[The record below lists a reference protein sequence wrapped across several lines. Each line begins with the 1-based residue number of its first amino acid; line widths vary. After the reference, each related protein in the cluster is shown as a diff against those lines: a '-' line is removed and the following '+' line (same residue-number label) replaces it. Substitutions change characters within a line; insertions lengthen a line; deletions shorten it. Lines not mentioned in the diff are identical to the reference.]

1 MTSDATGQL
10 PEFSPV
16 ENEAPVRLLRR
27 LRIVPRDGLGLGRRA
42 VIAAALT
49 WLPIMAWAVAT
60 GRLPAPD
67 GNESILRHFGVHVR
81 CLLAIPVLIA
91 GEAMLHAVLGR
102 ISGRF
107 VTAGL
112 VPPERRAAFDAANES
127 VRRLRDATLPWV
139 VIVGIAVAT
148 VLLRRLD
155 LADDAIAWALEPDG
169 TLGFGGW
176 WFVHVVRP
184 IYFALSLAW
193 LWRLVLV
200 TLWFRKIAGVGLS
213 LVPTHPD
220 RMGGMSVVQ
229 MMPSAFVPFTLAASS
244 ILAAAWAHRVLS
256 HGAHVQEFAF
266 QALAF
271 AGLWSLLLLL
281 PLLMLAPLLA
291 RTRRAAIPAYG
302 ALVGEQGRLTHRRWI
317 EKQPVG
323 DEPLLAAPE
332 IGPLADAFTMYQSV
346 LGMQSVPIGKKTIAA
361 VLGPIAVPFLLVI
374 SLEIPLAQLLQQVLK
389 VLM

>member
-1 MTSDATGQL
+1 
-10 PEFSPV
+10 
-16 ENEAPVRLLRR
+16 
-27 LRIVPRDGLGLGRRA
+27 
-42 VIAAALT
+42 VIAAAVT

-67 GNESILRHFGVHVR
+67 GNESLLRHFGVHVR
-81 CLLAIPVLIA
+81 CLLAIPILIA

-102 ISGRF
+102 MAGRL

-127 VRRLRDATLPWV
+127 IRRLRDATLPWV

-148 VLLRRLD
+148 VTLRRLD
-155 LADDAIAWALEPDG
+155 LADDAITWALEPDG

-176 WFVHVVRP
+176 WFVHVARP
-184 IYFALSLAW
+184 LYFALSMAW
-193 LWRLVLV
+193 LWRLALV

-271 AGLWSLLLLL
+271 AGLWSLVLLL

-291 RTRRAAIPAYG
+291 RTRRLAIPAYG

-317 EKQPVG
+317 EKKPVG
-323 DEPLLAAPE
+323 DEPLLSAPE

-374 SLEIPLAQLLQQVLK
+374 SLEVPLSQLLQQVLK